1 MSMYIVSLIASF
13 ITWRT
18 SPDRNENI
26 RIDYYQKD
34 ALFYEQRTTSQRI
47 LWLKVDP
54 DACVYYWL
62 QN

>member
-26 RIDYYQKD
+26 RIDYYQKV
-34 ALFYEQRTTSQRI
+34 ALFYEQRRTSQRI

-54 DACVYYWL
+54 DAFVYYWL